1 MNIAQF
7 KRLVDNYLSG
17 NASRREATLLNS
29 YLDKAWEE
37 KQLPSDAEEQGQ
49 EVWNRIRGEIAPPVR
64 SIRVWRYAASAL
76 IMIAAGAGYKYQ
88 FELQDWLD
96 PIPMQ
101 SATALKYQVKKIT
114 LPDSSVVILNSGST
128 LTWPQR
134 FRGKH
139 RNISVNGEAFFDV
152 TPQTAP
158 FIITGPHL
166 QVKVLGT
173 SFVVT
178 DSSNIEKP
186 KVSVKTGSVA
196 VTAATVVQQLRE
208 NEELV
213 YENGAIN
220 IYKQT
225 EVNTGWTSKKLQFN
239 ESALAEVFG
248 EMEKIY
254 GIKIKT
260 ANRAIR
266 DEKFT
271 GAFEE
276 TDTVDDILKV
286 IALSY
291 RLTIHK
297 DKDGTIVIR

>member
-1 MNIAQF
+1 MNITQF
-7 KRLVDNYLSG
+7 KRLVNNYLSG
-17 NASRREATLLNS
+17 NASRKEATLLNR
-29 YLDKAWEE
+29 YLDKAWVE
-37 KQLPSDAEEQGQ
+37 KQLPPDAEGQGE
-49 EVWNRIRGEIAPPVR
+49 EVWNKIRLEIATPVR
-64 SIRVWRYAASAL
+64 SIKIWRYAASAL
-76 IMIAAGAGYKYQ
+76 LMIAAGAGYKYQ

-101 SATALKYQVKKIT
+101 SVTALKYQVKKIT
-114 LPDSSVVILNSGST
+114 LPDSSVVILNSGTT

-139 RNISVNGEAFFDV
+139 RSISVDGEAFFDV

-178 DSSNIEKP
+178 DSSSIEKP

-196 VTAATVVQQLRE
+196 VTAAMKVQQLRE

-239 ESALAEVFG
+239 ESALQEVFR
-248 EMEKIY
+248 EIERVY
-254 GIKIKT
+254 GTRIRT
-260 ANRAIR
+260 ANPAIR

-276 TDTVDDILKV
+276 TDTVNDILKV

-291 RLTIHK
+291 RLTIYK
-297 DKDGTIVIR
+297 EKDGTIVIK